1 MNRSVKLGRMLEQH
15 VVNRPLLT
23 TPRRAEALMG
33 IVSRELAYGGHL
45 VRAYVDDQGG
55 DGGEERILLSD
66 LAASSPRMSGPR
78 DDRKVFRLVDGV
90 AVIPVEGDLVHKLGD
105 LDPWCGMTGYDGIS
119 YKLLEAAADPDALGI
134 MVNVDS
140 PGGMVDG
147 CAACGDVI
155 ARVRKIKPVWA
166 SLSDNA
172 YSAAYWLASQ
182 CDRILMPRTGGVG
195 SVGVVTLHADHSRS
209 LDAEGVTVTVIHAGA
224 HKADGHPFAPLDKD
238 VLASITAELE
248 ALRLQFSAAVAAG
261 RGMAVEAVL
270 ATEARCF
277 LAADGISVGFADAI
291 ANPDDALAEFI
302 EHLAVPGRTISTP
315 LAAKAVQ
322 SQQEDHLAK
331 PNAQGGGLAAARNSL
346 TPVSAAAGVDDE
358 GEMDDDEKDRD
369 EEHAASKDASEA
381 AVCESC
387 PHNDKDRSAAP
398 CRDCPDNPAST
409 DGDGQGGGDSA
420 AAAKVR
426 VKAILDAPEAKACPN
441 LARQLAL
448 DTDMEAG
455 AAIKVMRAA
464 EHDAKSAPG
473 NAFSRAM
480 TAHAGPDLGAG
491 GGAESPKPGGLSAAR
506 EELYRR

>member
-1 MNRSVKLGRMLEQH
+1 MNRRVKLGRMLEQH

-45 VRAYVDDQGG
+45 VRAYADDQGE
-55 DGGEERILLSD
+55 DGGEGRILLSD

-105 LDPWCGMTGYDGIS
+105 LDPWCGMTGYDGIT
-119 YKLLEAAADPDALGI
+119 YKLHEAAADPDVLGI
-134 MVNVDS
+134 MLDVDS

-182 CDRILMPRTGGVG
+182 CNRILMPRTGGVG

-248 ALRLQFSAAVAAG
+248 ALRLQFSFAVASG
-261 RGMAVEAVL
+261 RGMAEEAVL

-277 LAADGISVGFADAI
+277 LAAAGISVGFADAI

-302 EHLAVPGRTISTP
+302 EHLAAPGGRTISAP
-315 LAAKAVQ
+315 RAAKTVQ

-346 TPVSAAAGVDDE
+346 TPAFAASGVADE
-358 GEMDDDEKDRD
+358 DETDDEKDRD
-369 EEHAASKDASEA
+369 EACAASTDSAEA

-398 CRDCPDNPAST
+398 CRDCPDNPAPA
-409 DGDGQGGGDSA
+409 DDAGQSGGDSA

-426 VKAILDAPEAKACPN
+426 VKAILAAPEAKACPN

-448 DTDMEAG
+448 DTDMEAC

-491 GGAESPKPGGLSAAR
+491 GGAEGPKPGGLSAAR